1 MRRIRDFLLI
11 NHCGLRWDNDFKR
24 CGWFVPLPLYDM
36 YTSKRIQ
43 WPISYKVVMG
53 EGGLFGAFW
62 AKHMDYLTIA
72 LLMIYV
78 EVTGTW

>member
-1 MRRIRDFLLI
+1 
-11 NHCGLRWDNDFKR
+11 
-24 CGWFVPLPLYDM
+24 
-36 YTSKRIQ
+36 
-43 WPISYKVVMG
+43 MG

-78 EVTGTW
+78 EVIGMRYYSCLYLLLGLPHTIDV